1 MICIYSYI
9 HVQKADQCTPACA
22 DNGNEVKIAV
32 DNKSTVKETPPAVR
46 QRRVMATGTQSW
58 SVSITFSIASD
69 SRVMF
74 INSSRAL
81 SLSKAF
87 PGSEIVFKKIR

>member
-46 QRRVMATGTQSW
+46 QRRAGTQSW
-58 SVSITFSIASD
+58 SVCITFSIASD

-74 INSSRAL
+74 IYSSRAL
-81 SLSKAF
+81 SISKAF
-87 PGSEIVFKKIR
+87 SGSEIVSAKIR